1 MRLVPQMR
9 SYVLS
14 WSHAGAHCMPPWCQ
28 EGNWRRLLLDPR
40 VCHGRAISEP
50 TSCCQASD
58 VCCYGAGCM
67 LPRAAMGL
75 RWLIARSLPIAS
87 TRSLLPTAF
96 DAKPD
101 SPDGLHRAS
110 AVSCP
115 VATPSDADHQRAGRK
130 KVLIRLFSSWGCSAV
145 RHQSNAAAL
154 ILKHRLPFSI
164 SEIEKACPG
173 TSPNAGHLL
182 LMKNWKRA
190 AISSLASALNTKVNR
205 VLTWSPEALA
215 HAFCASSKHPAFG
228 KTRSSP
234 PKPNTGKIP
243 SG

>member
-1 MRLVPQMR
+1 MGFLHWGQGLFGLAASNERAAKTSRWSRQRVASVPHWLHGGAAYAIGAADAVIRVVMEPCGC
-9 SYVLS
+9 SL
-14 WSHAGAHCMPPWCQ
+14 HAAMVPGWH
-28 EGNWRRLLLDPR
+28 WRRLLLDPR

-130 KVLIRLFSSWGCSAV
+130 TPTTAPCC
-145 RHQSNAAAL
+145 QS
-154 ILKHRLPFSI
+154 
-164 SEIEKACPG
+164 
-173 TSPNAGHLL
+173 
-182 LMKNWKRA
+182 
-190 AISSLASALNTKVNR
+190 
-205 VLTWSPEALA
+205 
-215 HAFCASSKHPAFG
+215 
-228 KTRSSP
+228 
-234 PKPNTGKIP
+234 
-243 SG
+243 